1 MIYGAVAA
9 FFTHVRQQ
17 RRRRTDGR
25 TDGQKNERSFVS
37 DKSKVNSDVSLS
49 LRPFPFTSLEPTG
62 TKLFRAQATG

>member
-17 RRRRTDGR
+17 RRRTDGR

-37 DKSKVNSDVSLS
+37 DKRKVNSDVSLFISPS
-49 LRPFPFTSLEPTG
+49 LPIHLT
-62 TKLFRAQATG
+62 